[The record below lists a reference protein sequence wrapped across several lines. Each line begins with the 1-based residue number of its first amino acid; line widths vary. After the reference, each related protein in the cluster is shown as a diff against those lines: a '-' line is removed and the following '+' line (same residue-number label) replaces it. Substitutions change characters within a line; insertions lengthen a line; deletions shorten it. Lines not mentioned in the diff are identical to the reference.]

1 MTTLDQKLRLHPD
14 VVDTRLE
21 DEIVLLHLKSKLY
34 FSLNLTGGRIWQG
47 IKEDLSLKEISARL
61 QTEFAVEAEQATAAY
76 LLLLT
81 SCRNSSLW
89 KCWFRKSRCAC
100 RR

>member
-14 VVDTRLE
+14 VVDTKLE
-21 DEIVLLHLKSKLY
+21 DEVVLLHLKSKLY

-61 QTEFAVEAEQATAAY
+61 QTEFAVEAEQANRSVLA
-76 LLLLT
+76 LVDELSQQQLVEVLV
-81 SCRNSSLW
+81 
-89 KCWFRKSRCAC
+89 
-100 RR
+100 

>member
-14 VVDTRLE
+14 VVDTTLDD

-47 IKEDLSLKEISARL
+47 IKEDLTLKEISARL
-61 QTEFAVEAEQATAAY
+61 QTEFAVEAEQANRSVLA
-76 LLLLT
+76 LVDELSQQQLVEVLV
-81 SCRNSSLW
+81 
-89 KCWFRKSRCAC
+89 
-100 RR
+100 

>member
-14 VVDTRLE
+14 VVDTKLDE

-61 QTEFAVEAEQATAAY
+61 QTEFAVEAEQANRSVLA
-76 LLLLT
+76 LVDELSQQQLVEVLV
-81 SCRNSSLW
+81 
-89 KCWFRKSRCAC
+89 
-100 RR
+100 